1 MFLLLLCLICLLGVL
16 VSPRLEHFLAITFLT
31 MFQMHVLRNPFLFSV
46 RIEAQVFNCVA
57 SFQCTNFAFVC
68 TSCSSMF
75 WLSCSLD
82 QSAQLIDCTTP
93 LYTTI
98 SWQFQMTLFILRH
111 YSPLILIYLAVVEGL
126 ELGLPRLSDFE
137 STEYTRHNNRGRNS
151 YDNKHVALIGEGSK
165 SIGSAMTPQ
174 VALHHSSKSNRRFR
188 VLHLSSHRR
197 PKASRPGCCSL

>member
-1 MFLLLLCLICLLGVL
+1 MHTALLTAAYQFFSSLLCLTCLLGVL
-16 VSPRLEHFLAITFLT
+16 VSPRLEHVLAITFLT

-46 RIEAQVFNCVA
+46 RIEAHVFNCVA

-126 ELGLPRLSDFE
+126 ELGLPRDQEIKMLLVE
-137 STEYTRHNNRGRNS
+137 
-151 YDNKHVALIGEGSK
+151 
-165 SIGSAMTPQ
+165 
-174 VALHHSSKSNRRFR
+174 
-188 VLHLSSHRR
+188 
-197 PKASRPGCCSL
+197 